1 MKRVSQLHRCGVA
14 GWMLAMLLCSSAPR
28 AHPHHWIDV
37 FAECQFGPGGLITG
51 VKLRWL
57 FDDYY
62 SVLLVDDA
70 ATTGKDLQVIRE
82 NILSNIAQHGYFMR
96 IEQQGKEATLGVAER
111 ARIGVRDHRIEIE
124 FHLPMAAPLDP
135 SHADI
140 VYQVAEPTYYFEML
154 HAEEGPSIVLKDAPP
169 DCRHHIE
176 APKPDAALVAYAAS
190 LGVNESGGDELGIQF
205 AETVTIRCE

>member
-1 MKRVSQLHRCGVA
+1 MGVLRLHRCGMA
-14 GWMLAMLLCSSAPR
+14 GLMLAMLLGSSAPQ

-37 FAECQFGPGGLITG
+37 FAEWQVGPEGVITG

-70 ATTGKDLQVIRE
+70 ATTGKELQVILE
-82 NILSNIAQHGYFMR
+82 EILNNTARHHYFLR
-96 IEQQGKEATLGVAER
+96 VEQQGTEASLGAAEH

-124 FHLPMAAPLDP
+124 FRLPMTVPLDP
-135 SHADI
+135 RHGDI
-140 VYQVAEPTYYFEML
+140 VYQVAEPTYYFETL
-154 HAEEGPSIVLKDAPP
+154 HAEEGPAIVLKDAPS
-169 DCRHHIE
+169 DCRYRIE
-176 APKPDAALVAYAAS
+176 EPKPDAALIAYAAS
-190 LGVNESGGDELGIQF
+190 LGINESGGDELGIQF